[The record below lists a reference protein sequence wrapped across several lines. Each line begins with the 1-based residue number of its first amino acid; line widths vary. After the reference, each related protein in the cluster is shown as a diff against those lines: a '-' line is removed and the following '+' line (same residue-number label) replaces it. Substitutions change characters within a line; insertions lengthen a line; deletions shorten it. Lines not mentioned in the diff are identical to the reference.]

1 MITFFYFLMIRR
13 PPRSTRTDTLFPY
26 TTLCRSREWR
36 AKLLND
42 GGISHLIRAGGV
54 RGMVAPITLL
64 RHLRAGYR
72 RHPDVDLYHIN
83 WLQTALPLPDD
94 GKPVLFTLL
103 GNALNLSRLPLD
115 RNTAVYRQG
124 VSRRVD
130 IGGGPILK
138 KKNK

>member
-26 TTLCRSREWR
+26 TTLCRSREWL

-42 GGISHLIRAGGV
+42 RGIPHLIRAGGV

-72 RHPDVDLYHIN
+72 RHPDVDLYPIN
-83 WLQTALPLPDD
+83 WLQTELPLPDD
-94 GKPVLFTLL
+94 GQPVLVTGL
-103 GNALNLSRLPLD
+103 GNHHNLLRPPLVQPRLRHVFSQSHLP
-115 RNTAVYRQG
+115 Y
-124 VSRRVD
+124 S
-130 IGGGPILK
+130 
-138 KKNK
+138 